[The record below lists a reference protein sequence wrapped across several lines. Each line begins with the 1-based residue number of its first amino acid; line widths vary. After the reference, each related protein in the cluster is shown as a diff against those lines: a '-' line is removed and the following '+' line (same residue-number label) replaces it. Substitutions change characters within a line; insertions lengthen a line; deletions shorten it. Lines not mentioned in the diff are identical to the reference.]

1 MLPLNLSS
9 LDSRPLRIL
18 CLGAHCD
25 DIEIGCGGT
34 LMQLLSA
41 NPGSE
46 VLWVVFCSNDTR
58 ALEARECARAFLENA
73 GSIRVVVHSYRDG
86 FLPYDGGP
94 VKDTFELLKKEYDPD
109 IIFTH
114 YLNDRHQD
122 HRLISDLT
130 WNTWRNH
137 FILEYEVLKY
147 DGDLGAPGV
156 FVSLRDEVCSAK
168 IDAIMKCYRSQ
179 SSKHWFKPDVF
190 QSMMRVRGV
199 ESASQ
204 YAEAF
209 YCRKIS
215 LDTVFRR
222 SATLLVID
230 QSQMV
235 SAR

>member
-1 MLPLNLSS
+1 MLSLS
-9 LDSRPLRIL
+9 LAAPGPLRIL

-58 ALEARECARAFLENA
+58 ALEARECARTFLEKA
-73 GSIRVVVHSYRDG
+73 GLCRVVIHSYRDG

-94 VKDTFELLKKEYDPD
+94 VKDAFEVLKKDFDPD

-156 FVSLRDEVCSAK
+156 FVSLSDGVCSAK

-179 SSKHWFKPDVF
+179 SLKHWFRPDVF
-190 QSMMRVRGV
+190 QSMMRIRGV
-199 ESASQ
+199 ESASR

-222 SATLLVID
+222 STNPVAIEHP
-230 QSQMV
+230 QMV
-235 SAR
+235 STR

>member
-1 MLPLNLSS
+1 MLSLSPAAPG
-9 LDSRPLRIL
+9 PLRIL

-58 ALEARECARAFLENA
+58 ALEARECARTFLENA
-73 GSIRVVVHSYRDG
+73 GSCRVVIHSYRDG

-94 VKDTFELLKKEYDPD
+94 VKDAFEVLKKEFEPD

-156 FVSLRDEVCSAK
+156 FVSLSDEVSSAK

-179 SSKHWFKPDVF
+179 SSKQWFKPDVF
-190 QSMMRVRGV
+190 QSMMRIRGV
-199 ESASQ
+199 ESASR

-209 YCRKIS
+209 YCRKMS
-215 LDTVFRR
+215 LNTVIRHT
-222 SATLLVID
+222 ATPVAIE
-230 QSQMV
+230 QPQMV
-235 SAR
+235 STR